1 MATVQILPY
10 AIQDF
15 QDLLKDRPP
24 ELGGLLITRIDDTD
38 LWTIK
43 ADADDLESESGLIQ
57 EAIDFLIPWGQA
69 SADSHW
75 KEENP
80 DGVLFNYTSA
90 VMVHDLNPSPAPA
103 ITRQ

>member
-1 MATVQILPY
+1 MRRPRAIVAVIAVVSLIVGLVVSQQRANEVRAMATVQILPY

-43 ADADDLESESGLIQ
+43 ADTVDLESESGLI
-57 EAIDFLIPWGQA
+57 
-69 SADSHW
+69 
-75 KEENP
+75 
-80 DGVLFNYTSA
+80 
-90 VMVHDLNPSPAPA
+90 
-103 ITRQ
+103 